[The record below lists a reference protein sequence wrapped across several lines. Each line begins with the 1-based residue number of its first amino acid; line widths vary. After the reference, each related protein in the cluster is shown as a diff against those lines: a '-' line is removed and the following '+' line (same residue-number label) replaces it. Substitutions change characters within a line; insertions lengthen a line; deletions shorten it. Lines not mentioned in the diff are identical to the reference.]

1 MAALLSPLDPARDIL
16 PYPGAHIKSFLH
28 LSGAK
33 VFLDKRA
40 KAAILESM
48 VKIKTYKLSKRGARG
63 LVLSMPKVWADD
75 MKLKPGSRIDMYRDE
90 QGQLILKVAG
100 K

>member
-1 MAALLSPLDPARDIL
+1 MPLDPATTTIAQRAADCKSL
-16 PYPGAHIKSFLH
+16 LAVSGSRRFLKVSLDNGARS
-28 LSGAK
+28 
-33 VFLDKRA
+33 
-40 KAAILESM
+40 AILDCM